1 MRIVSGKYK
10 GLRLLEPDRLLT
22 RPTSDKVRQAVFN
35 MLEHSI
41 LENGFVGLSV
51 LDAFAGSGALGL
63 EALSRGAEKCLFV
76 EKSKSVAQVLLKNIQ
91 STIKNLEEIDVSLV
105 CNDVSKITIKQYFH
119 LVFLDPPF
127 KRTDLYL
134 SVILSLKRQGAAD
147 AHTVFY
153 AESDRNIENV
163 LSEAKVAVLLIS
175 SRQVG
180 GIFVYFFCLA

>member
-1 MRIVSGKYK
+1 MRIISGKYK
-10 GLRLLEPDRLLT
+10 GLRLLEPDRCLT

-35 MLEHSI
+35 ILEHSV
-41 LENGFVGLSV
+41 LEKKFNELSV

-63 EALSRGAEKCLFV
+63 EALSRGVEKCLFV
-76 EKSKSVAQVLLKNIQ
+76 EKSKIVARVLVENIR
-91 STIKNLEEIDVSLV
+91 STIKNAEEVDVNVV
-105 CNDVSKITIKQYFH
+105 CQDVSKITTKQYFH

-134 SVILSLKRQGAAD
+134 GVILSLKRQGAAD

-163 LSEAKVAVLLIS
+163 LSEAKVDVLLIS

-180 GIFVYFFCLA
+180 GIFVSFFCLA